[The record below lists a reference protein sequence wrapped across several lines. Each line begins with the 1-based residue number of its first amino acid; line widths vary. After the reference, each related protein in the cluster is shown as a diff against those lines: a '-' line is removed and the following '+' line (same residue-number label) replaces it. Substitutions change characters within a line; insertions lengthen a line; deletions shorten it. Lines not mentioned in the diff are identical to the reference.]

1 MVSLMLILSGELA
14 KNRKELTCQSLKC
27 EMLSKN
33 TITERLL
40 FVESLLVLN
49 QENLPISLGLLEQ
62 GSQPLFELY
71 IEK

>member
-1 MVSLMLILSGELA
+1 MVSSTPISNGESA

-27 EMLSKN
+27 EMLSNN

-71 IEK
+71 TEK